1 MSTTTNIDL
10 DVALNEA
17 LTREKMLRDRSLI
30 LAQANKALNAQN
42 EALRK
47 EISELKMEEKARAER
62 NDG

>member
-17 LTREKMLRDRSLI
+17 LTREKMLRDRCLI

-42 EALRK
+42 EALRD
-47 EISELKMEEKARAER
+47 EISELKMEAKVSAEH

>member
-17 LTREKMLRDRSLI
+17 LTREKMLRDRCLI

-42 EALRK
+42 EALRT

>member
-1 MSTTTNIDL
+1 MSTTNIDL

>member
-17 LTREKMLRDRSLI
+17 LTREKMLRDRCLI

-42 EALRK
+42 EALRE
-47 EISELKMEEKARAER
+47 EISELKLEAKVSAER

>member
-17 LTREKMLRDRSLI
+17 LTREKMLRDRCLI

-42 EALRK
+42 EALRE

>member
-17 LTREKMLRDRSLI
+17 LTREKMLRDRCLI
-30 LAQANKALNAQN
+30 LAQANKALNAEN
-42 EALRK
+42 ETLRK
-47 EISELKMEEKARAER
+47 EVSELKMEGKVRTER

>member
-17 LTREKMLRDRSLI
+17 LTREKMLRDRCLI
-30 LAQANKALNAQN
+30 LAQANKTLNAQN
-42 EALRK
+42 EALRE
-47 EISELKMEEKARAER
+47 EISELKMEAKVSAER

>member
-17 LTREKMLRDRSLI
+17 LTREKMLRDRCLI

-42 EALRK
+42 EALRE
-47 EISELKMEEKARAER
+47 EISELKMEARVSVER